1 MARGWVSKSVES
13 QMDSAAAAQMVRSDE
28 RRKSRDDIER
38 ESKMHG
44 LMLSRTRVLNDLQS
58 ACNPRYR
65 QQLEQALAYLDEQ
78 IAALNPPAI
87 G

>member
-1 MARGWVSKSVES
+1 MN
-13 QMDSAAAAQMVRSDE
+13 SAAAAQMVRSDE

-38 ESKMHG
+38 ESKMYG

-65 QQLEQALAYLDEQ
+65 KQLEQALAYLDEQ

>member
-1 MARGWVSKSVES
+1 MARGWESKSVES
-13 QMDSAAAAQMVRSDE
+13 QISSAAAAQMARSED
-28 RRKSRDDIER
+28 RRKSAVEIER

-65 QQLEQALAYLDEQ
+65 QQLEQALAYLDQQ